1 MKEVRLHTT
10 EAALHHTEEAVH
22 QTSAVLHPED
32 TAEVHTRQE
41 AAQVTAEAAHQEDI
55 EDNYQTV
62 QTHEKDSIDN
72 SHDSDCSRM
81 RPCADSIRCMD
92 VQREQL

>member
-32 TAEVHTRQE
+32 TAEVRTHQAE
-41 AAQVTAEAAHQEDI
+41 AQATAEAAHQEDI
-55 EDNYQTV
+55 EDNYQT
-62 QTHEKDSIDN
+62 S
-72 SHDSDCSRM
+72 
-81 RPCADSIRCMD
+81 
-92 VQREQL
+92 